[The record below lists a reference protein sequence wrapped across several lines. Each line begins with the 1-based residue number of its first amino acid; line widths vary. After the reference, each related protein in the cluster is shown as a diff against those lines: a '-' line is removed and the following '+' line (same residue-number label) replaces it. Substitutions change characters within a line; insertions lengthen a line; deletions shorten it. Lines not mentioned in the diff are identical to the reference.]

1 MSPMLGVLGGK
12 SASAAA
18 TKRPTLLNERGRG
31 PWGLLASPG
40 RKTPSMLCFV
50 TPAFMRASVSKASV
64 ALQALPHVDTH
75 GGADFSILQNVAI
88 SPCILLEGQEGA
100 GPVWEVMLYLRASKK
115 KSTSLWCE
123 PSQWCFGCF
132 WVPWLVPRLP
142 CILVSGRVWVS
153 SRAGALL
160 RARLGPGCSTAT
172 FMCNHHPASSAS
184 SQATPVL
191 GLAPLFINGCEL
203 QSLVCREEPGGV
215 GKLPLAG
222 GELYCTR

>member
-40 RKTPSMLCFV
+40 RKTLSVLWFV
-50 TPAFMRASVSKASV
+50 TPAFMGARM
-64 ALQALPHVDTH
+64 ALQALPHVSTH
-75 GGADFSILQNVAI
+75 GGAGFSICLLQNVAI

-100 GPVWEVMLYLRASKK
+100 GPVWEVTLYLRASKK

-142 CILVSGRVWVS
+142 CILVSGRGWVS

-160 RARLGPGCSTAT
+160 RARLGLGCSVAT

-191 GLAPLFINGCEL
+191 GLAPSFYKRL
-203 QSLVCREEPGGV
+203 
-215 GKLPLAG
+215 
-222 GELYCTR
+222 